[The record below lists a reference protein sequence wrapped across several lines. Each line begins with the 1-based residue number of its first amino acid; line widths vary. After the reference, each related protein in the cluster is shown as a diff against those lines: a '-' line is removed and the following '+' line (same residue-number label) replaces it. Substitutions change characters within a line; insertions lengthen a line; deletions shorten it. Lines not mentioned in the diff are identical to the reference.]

1 MVKQLFSIIEQP
13 NTRQRFSELLIF
25 IALTVAAVVNGQTS
39 VFYILYLF
47 WWSELLRIIT
57 DRLCYKRN
65 ANAVNKTT
73 GPLPVWTSLFIL
85 AIHFVFIVV
94 LFGFIANWNNSELF
108 ALNMRVL
115 FFKNVYFL
123 GTLFFVV
130 LQRVYLHWQQQ
141 PIQIVYG
148 GFTPNILI
156 LHISII
162 FGGVLQMFIVNR
174 FASFFTP
181 DNLWGSAL
189 LLLPFLLLKIGFAF
203 YNREK
208 EEETI

>member
-1 MVKQLFSIIEQP
+1 MAKQLFSIIEQP
-13 NTRQRFSELLIF
+13 VKRQAVTELLLFVAFTI
-25 IALTVAAVVNGQTS
+25 AAVVNAQTS

-47 WWSELLRIIT
+47 WWCELLRIVT

-65 ANAVNKTT
+65 ANAVDKAESV
-73 GPLPVWTSLFIL
+73 LPVWTSLFIL

-94 LFGFIANWNNSELF
+94 LFGFIANWHNKTLL

-115 FFKNVYFL
+115 LFKNVYFI
-123 GTLFFVV
+123 GTLLVVV
-130 LQRVYLHWQQQ
+130 LQRIYLHLQQQ
-141 PIQIVYG
+141 PIKLVYG

-162 FGGVLQMFIVNR
+162 FGGVLQMFVVNR
-174 FASFFTP
+174 FAVFFTP

-189 LLLPFLLLKIGFAF
+189 LLLPFLLLKIGFTV
-203 YNREK
+203 YTRPMEK
-208 EEETI
+208 LN